1 MKMAAN
7 ETELRNAL
15 KEKTQEITIVTSY
28 ADKVMERY
36 GADLTA
42 FINPAVAALVAGP
55 LRLGLARY
63 LQWYKI
69 QSYTKGNLV
78 IERKFL

>member
-1 MKMAAN
+1 
-7 ETELRNAL
+7 
-15 KEKTQEITIVTSY
+15 
-28 ADKVMERY
+28 MERY

-69 QSYTKGNLV
+69 QSYTKGKLV
-78 IERKFL
+78 TERKFL